1 MYPQDFEINKGAL
14 FILENAPL
22 FLRKKVRSRR
32 HAPQVGDASGMLPT
46 SLHSVQITFCLFVF
60 VCFQFI
66 LSGLVRIS
74 SY

>member
-1 MYPQDFEINKGAL
+1 MFSEEGGYAKWLLAAHWSGKQNYLQVPCLLKAL
-14 FILENAPL
+14 L
-22 FLRKKVRSRR
+22 
-32 HAPQVGDASGMLPT
+32 
-46 SLHSVQITFCLFVF
+46 